1 MNKFFKFLF
10 FTIIFGLFSNLSFSQ
25 NQNLIAFV
33 ENSSDNKPI
42 PSVHVINLSQV
53 VGVITDNKGKFEFQQ
68 N

>member
-53 VGVITDNKGKFEFQQ
+53 VGVITDNKGLL
-68 N
+68 